1 MDDDDQ
7 DPIATLAAA
16 LRAALPPPPA
26 PNMASALTAIN
37 VKNHIPFVLELDPPN
52 YSTWRELFLTLVGK
66 FGASCHIDGTLA
78 PEELDATW
86 LAIDCSVHSLI
97 YSSSSPRVLHLIMQ
111 NGASAHAV
119 WTKAANLFLDNKAS
133 RAMTLE
139 AKFRALTQGD
149 LPVFKYAQRLKDLAD
164 GLADL
169 DQPVG
174 DTTLLLP
181 FLRGVNEPLR
191 SMASILKTKDPLPTF
206 L

>member
-1 MDDDDQ
+1 
-7 DPIATLAAA
+7 
-16 LRAALPPPPA
+16 
-26 PNMASALTAIN
+26 
-37 VKNHIPFVLELDPPN
+37 
-52 YSTWRELFLTLVGK
+52 
-66 FGASCHIDGTLA
+66 
-78 PEELDATW
+78 
-86 LAIDCSVHSLI
+86 
-97 YSSSSPRVLHLIMQ
+97 MQ

-139 AKFRALTQGD
+139 TKFRALTQGD
-149 LPVFKYAQRLKDLAD
+149 LPVLEYAQRLKDLAD

-174 DTTLLLP
+174 DTTLLLA

-206 L
+206 LQAQSLLALEESELPMAVSTKAFIAPRTAPASPYE

>member
-7 DPIATLAAA
+7 DPIAALAAA

-26 PNMASALTAIN
+26 PNMASALAAIN
-37 VKNHIPFVLELDPPN
+37 AKNHIPFILELDPPN
-52 YSTWRELFLTLVGK
+52 YSTWREMFLTLVGK
-66 FGASCHIDGTLA
+66 FGASCHIDGTPT
-78 PEELDATW
+78 PEEPDATW

-97 YSSSSPRVLHLIMQ
+97 YSSSSPRVLHLSMP
-111 NGASAHAV
+111 NDASAHVV
-119 WTKAANLFLDNKAS
+119 WTKAANLILDNKAS
-133 RAMTLE
+133 RGMTLE

-149 LPVFKYAQRLKDLAD
+149 LPVFEYAQRLKDLAG

-174 DTTLLLP
+174 DTTLLLA
-181 FLRGVNEPLR
+181 FLRGVNEPLH
-191 SMASILKTKDPLPTF
+191 SMASIVKTKDPLPTF